1 MALGE
6 SDERRVR
13 TKGVPFSVETEEG
26 WRRVRGAAACCRWR
40 GIAEGWRGR
49 GEIAARGRRDCGLL
63 AGIAHRCGLE
73 SGGVRW
79 LIGFLGTSRSSLSI

>member
-13 TKGVPFSVETEEG
+13 TKGVPFFVETEEG
-26 WRRVRGAAACCRWR
+26 WRPVRGTAACCRRR
-40 GIAEGWRGR
+40 GIVEGRRGG
-49 GEIAARGRRDCGLL
+49 GEITARERRDCGLL
-63 AGIAHRCGLE
+63 AGIARRCGLE

-79 LIGFLGTSRSSLSI
+79 LIGTRWLIGFLGTS